1 MLPFVQIFRY
11 IYMFRCI
18 YILFLF
24 LDNILFNYKL
34 IALLVEIV
42 KLFPLLHFI
51 GFFFIKRRILGD
63 ACFVF
68 VDHYLNVLLQSKS
81 DKKAPL
87 YTVLPFYLWAL
98 NCFSSDW
105 GKDFFLL
112 CDISGKVYER
122 FKQIQ
127 EIISSSSIQSTLSS
141 SKALK
146 FKVTVHNMI

>member
-42 KLFPLLHFI
+42 KLFPLSHFI
-51 GFFFIKRRILGD
+51 DFLIKRRILGD

-81 DKKAPL
+81 DKKGA
-87 YTVLPFYLWAL
+87 TVHGFTILFMSFKLL
-98 NCFSSDW
+98 FIRLRKGLFSSVW
-105 GKDFFLL
+105 YIRKSL
-112 CDISGKVYER
+112 
-122 FKQIQ
+122 
-127 EIISSSSIQSTLSS
+127 
-141 SKALK
+141 
-146 FKVTVHNMI
+146 

>member
-11 IYMFRCI
+11 IYMFRCM

-51 GFFFIKRRILGD
+51 GFFLIKRRILGD

-68 VDHYLNVLLQSKS
+68 VDPYLNVLLQSKS

-87 YTVLPFYLWAL
+87 YTVLPFYSRAL
-98 NCFSSDW
+98 NCFSSD
-105 GKDFFLL
+105 
-112 CDISGKVYER
+112 
-122 FKQIQ
+122 
-127 EIISSSSIQSTLSS
+127 
-141 SKALK
+141 
-146 FKVTVHNMI
+146 

>member
-24 LDNILFNYKL
+24 LDNILFSYKL

-68 VDHYLNVLLQSKS
+68 VDHYLNVLLQSK
-81 DKKAPL
+81 
-87 YTVLPFYLWAL
+87 
-98 NCFSSDW
+98 
-105 GKDFFLL
+105 
-112 CDISGKVYER
+112 ER
-122 FKQIQ
+122 KRRHCTRFHHFIH
-127 EIISSSSIQSTLSS
+127 EL
-141 SKALK
+141 
-146 FKVTVHNMI
+146 